1 MKTFKVS
8 IIVGIIAFFAGKFL
22 TKPKTKT
29 VEVIKYVTIE
39 VEKKKTKT
47 TTSVKEKVN
56 ADGSSTKDTTIV
68 EESSSEKNSNTTI
81 ASEKRKVQG
90 NSVSV
95 GILALKDLGEF
106 SKDTH
111 IGTVISVPVF
121 GSIKATSYIDSTKR
135 VGLGLTIDF

>member
-1 MKTFKVS
+1 MKTFKIS

-29 VEVIKYVTIE
+29 VEIIKYVTIE

-47 TTSVKEKVN
+47 TTSIKERAN
-56 ADGSSTKDTTIV
+56 PDGSTTKDTTVV

-81 ASEKRKVQG
+81 ASEKRKEQG
-90 NSVSV
+90 SSVSIA
-95 GILALKDLGEF
+95 ILALKDLGEF

-111 IGTVISVPVF
+111 IGTVISIPVF

-135 VGLGLTIDF
+135 VGLGLAIDF